1 MLHDSEPVLLT
12 SIGWVNL
19 WLQWLQ
25 GIRLVI
31 VYYEDDG
38 LDPARNASS
47 PKGQDTSPSGVLA
60 GPVLVP

>member
-38 LDPARNASS
+38 LDPARNALS